1 MSSDGYKR
9 NQELYQAAMAALKE
23 ERAKM
28 ESDDIAENERADK
41 CGEATLV
48 LFVLALLVALVV
60 LGSRKKA

>member
-1 MSSDGYKR
+1 
-9 NQELYQAAMAALKE
+9 MAAFRE

-48 LFVLALLVALVV
+48 LFVLAFLVALVA
-60 LGSRKKA
+60 LGTQKKD

>member
-1 MSSDGYKR
+1 MEHYRDSDHYR
-9 NQELYQAAMAALKE
+9 AAMAAFRE

-48 LFVLALLVALVV
+48 LFVLAFLVALVA
-60 LGSRKKA
+60 LGTQKKD